1 MDSDV
6 LISELSEFVF
16 DKIINMDI
24 RIRIRIRFNVN
35 VKWMHPHS
43 IFNFLSI
50 RFQIRIGQKCGLCNT
65 IHIRVEQSTH
75 EIF

>member
-6 LISELSEFVF
+6 LIPELLEFVF
-16 DKIINMDI
+16 GKIINMD
-24 RIRIRIRFNVN
+24 IRIRFNVN